1 VNAALDPAR
10 ALAARPRRWL
20 VTGAAGFIGS
30 HLVER
35 LVALG
40 QEVVAL
46 DDLSGGTRA
55 NLAAAARAARG
66 AGRVEFLVGD
76 VCDGAFVTR
85 AAQGCE
91 VLLHQAG
98 LGSVPRS
105 LQEPE
110 RSFAVNAQGTWSVL
124 VAARAA
130 GVRRAVLASSSSV
143 YGDSEHSP
151 QREEELGRPLSPYAA
166 AKRTAE
172 LAAEALARSGGPEVV
187 ALRYFN
193 VFGPRQ
199 PADGPYAAVVVRW
212 AARLLAGE
220 APELFGTP
228 ERARDFTPVA
238 SVVEANLRAALV
250 PLDGEPWLVANVGT
264 GRATTLGE
272 LAHELFTVVVRHR
285 PDAPR
290 GFVQRPERAGDRA
303 SSRAD
308 VTRLRARLGLVP
320 PAALAPHLA
329 QLVAALVDS
338 RRGDP

>member
-1 VNAALDPAR
+1 MSTGLDPERELGAQ
-10 ALAARPRRWL
+10 PRRWL

-40 QEVVAL
+40 QVVVAL
-46 DDLSGGTRA
+46 DDLSSGSRA
-55 NLAAAARAARG
+55 NLAAAGRAARG
-66 AGRVEFLVGD
+66 PGRVEFVPGD
-76 VCDGAFVTR
+76 VRDVVLVTR
-85 AAQGCE
+85 AAAGCD

-110 RSFAVNAQGTWSVL
+110 RSFAVNAEGTWCAL

-143 YGDSEHSP
+143 YGDSTESP
-151 QREEELGRPLSPYAA
+151 QHEERLGRPLSPYAA

-212 AARLLAGE
+212 AVRLLAGE
-220 APELFGTP
+220 EPELFGGP

-238 SVVEANLRAALV
+238 TVVAANLRAALV
-250 PLDGEPWLVANVGT
+250 PLAEPWRVMNVGT
-264 GRATTLGE
+264 GRATSLGDLHAAL
-272 LAHELFTVVVRHR
+272 LAAVQRHR
-285 PDAPR
+285 PDAPQGLLR
-290 GFVQRPERAGDRA
+290 RPERPGDRGSSLA
-303 SSRAD
+303 SVA
-308 VTRLRARLGLVP
+308 RLEHELGLVP
-320 PAALAPHLA
+320 PAALAPFLA
-329 QLVAALVDS
+329 ELVAALVDS
-338 RRGDP
+338 RRRDP

>member
-1 VNAALDPAR
+1 MSAGLDPER
-10 ALAARPRRWL
+10 ELRARPRRWL

-46 DDLSGGTRA
+46 DDLSSGTRA
-55 NLAAAARAARG
+55 NLAAAGRAARG
-66 AGRVEFLVGD
+66 GGRVEFLPGD
-76 VCDGAFVTR
+76 VRDGALVAR

-105 LQEPE
+105 LVEPV
-110 RSFAVNAQGTWSVL
+110 RSFEVNAQGTWSVL

-143 YGDSEHSP
+143 YGDCEDSP
-151 QREEELGRPLSPYAA
+151 QREERLGRALSPYAA
-166 AKRTAE
+166 AKRVAE
-172 LAAEALARSGGPEVV
+172 LSAEALARSGGPETV

-212 AARLLAGE
+212 ARRLLAGE
-220 APELFGTP
+220 TPELFGGP

-238 SVVEANLRAALV
+238 TVVEANLRAALV
-250 PLDGEPWLVANVGT
+250 PLGSPWQVVNVGT
-264 GRATTLGE
+264 GRATSLGE
-272 LAHELFTVVVRHR
+272 LHALLLAAADRRRADV
-285 PDAPR
+285 PR
-290 GFVQRPERAGDRA
+290 ALARRPERPGDRG
-303 SSRAD
+303 SSLAE
-308 VTRLRARLGLVP
+308 VTRLRELLGLVP
-320 PAALAPHLA
+320 PAALEPHLDA
-329 QLVAALVDS
+329 LVAALVDS
-338 RRGDP
+338 RAGDP